1 MLEENDVEYEYRD
14 YKKDPLTEPEIR
26 SVLALLE
33 LAPAQVLRKR
43 DRAFREL
50 ELTGS
55 ESEDELIASMASHP
69 TLLERPIGIVGKR
82 AVVGRPPARLLTLLE
97 DPLPYLVG

>member
-14 YKKDPLTEPEIR
+14 YRKDPLTEPEIR
-26 SVLALLE
+26 SVLAMLE
-33 LAPAQVLRKR
+33 VAPAQVLRKR

-55 ESEDELIASMASHP
+55 ESEDELIASMASP
-69 TLLERPIGIVGKR
+69 VGVSSMGSAGSYTSKM
-82 AVVGRPPARLLTLLE
+82 AS
-97 DPLPYLVG
+97 